1 MLKLYLLI
9 AMITILGSAGYGGFV
24 YVTDLQER
32 VATLRS
38 NNEKLEGALATQK
51 ETMDRIVANAQRQAD
66 LNRELGQKLQQAEAG
81 LDRLRTR
88 FTQIDITKEALEDPA
103 GLETR
108 INNAVNRLI
117 TDIEKQT
124 SPAVADP
131 DPAAAE

>member
-1 MLKLYLLI
+1 MLRLYLLI

-38 NNEKLEGALATQK
+38 NNEKLEGVLATQK
-51 ETMDRIVANAQRQAD
+51 ETMDRIVANAQRQAE
-66 LNRELGQKLQQAEAG
+66 LNRELDQKLQEAEAG

-117 TDIEKQT
+117 NDIEKQT
-124 SPAVADP
+124 SPVVDNP
-131 DPAAAE
+131 YPTAAQ